1 MLAKVRS
8 VAVNGLEAR
17 FVEVEVDLAMGLPMF
32 TVVGLPDATVRES
45 RDRVRAA
52 LHNSGFGFP
61 QRKITVNLAPA
72 NLRKE
77 GAGFDLPMAVGILAA
92 EGVIPSERL
101 REIVLVGE
109 VSLEGGIKPVQGVL
123 SMALACR
130 GRGIKGLL
138 VPIENAT
145 EAAIVDDV
153 PVYPVATI
161 PQVVEYLTGAQ
172 GLARQERAPAQVFPE
187 SNGAGDFSEV
197 RGQQHAKRAMEVA
210 AAGGHNLLLV
220 GPPGSG
226 KTMLAQRLAGILP
239 PMTFEEALE
248 CTRIHSVAGTLQPGH
263 PLVPTRPFRA
273 PHHTISDAGLIGGGS
288 VPRPGEISLAH
299 NGVLFLD
306 ELPEYRRNVLE
317 SLRQPLEDGAICITR
332 VSAALTYP
340 ARVML
345 VAAMNPC
352 PCGYLGDRVKPCV
365 CSAMQIQ
372 RYRTRISGPLLDRLD
387 LHVDVPAVPFRDL
400 AADGRGEESATIR
413 ARVVA
418 ARARQVERYQ
428 GARTYHN
435 GTHSNAQL
443 HPGQIK
449 KYCRIDG
456 PGRTLIEQAVAR
468 LGLSARAYMRVLKV
482 ARTIADLAQQD
493 AIAAAHVAEAI
504 QYRSLDRRVL

>member
-1 MLAKVRS
+1 MLAKVHS
-8 VAVNGLEAR
+8 VAVNGMDAHA
-17 FVEVEVDLAMGLPMF
+17 VEVEVDLAMGLPMF

-45 RDRVRAA
+45 RDRVRSA

-92 EGVIPSERL
+92 EGLIPPEAL
-101 REIVLVGE
+101 REFVMVGE
-109 VSLEGGIKPVQGVL
+109 VSLEGGIKPVHGVL

-130 GRGIKGLL
+130 GRGFKGLL
-138 VPIENAT
+138 VPAENAE
-145 EAAIVDDV
+145 EAAIVEDV
-153 PVYPVATI
+153 AVYPVATI
-161 PQVVEYLTGAQ
+161 PQVVEYLTGVQ
-172 GLARQERAPAQVFPE
+172 VLARKERAPAQACPD
-187 SNGAGDFSEV
+187 SNGAGDFSDV
-197 RGQQHAKRAMEVA
+197 RGQQHAKRALEVA

-226 KTMLAQRLAGILP
+226 KTMLAQRLPGILP
-239 PMTFEEALE
+239 PMTFDEALE
-248 CTRIHSVAGTLQPGH
+248 CTRIHSVAGTLRPGH
-263 PLVPTRPFRA
+263 PLLPTRPFRA
-273 PHHTISDAGLIGGGS
+273 PHHTISDAGLVGGGT

-306 ELPEYRRNVLE
+306 ELPEYRRHVLE
-317 SLRQPLEDGAICITR
+317 SLRQPLEDGTICITR

-352 PCGYLGDRVKPCV
+352 PCGYLGDRVKPCC
-365 CSAMQIQ
+365 CSAIQIQ

-387 LHVDVPAVPFRDL
+387 LHVEVPAVPFREL
-400 AADGRGEESATIR
+400 SEDGRGEESATIR
-413 ARVVA
+413 ERVMA
-418 ARARQVERYQ
+418 ARARQVERYK
-428 GARTYHN
+428 GTRTP
-435 GTHSNAQL
+435 SNAHL
-443 HPGQIK
+443 RPSQIK
-449 KYCRIDG
+449 KHCRIDG

-468 LGLSARAYMRVLKV
+468 LGLSARAYMRILKV
-482 ARTIADLAQQD
+482 ARTIADLEQKES
-493 AIAAAHVAEAI
+493 IAAAHVAEAI

>member
-1 MLAKVRS
+1 MLAKVYS
-8 VAVNGLEAR
+8 VAVNGLEAHS
-17 FVEVEVDLAMGLPMF
+17 VEVEVDLAAGLPMF

-45 RDRVRAA
+45 RDRVRSA
-52 LHNSGFGFP
+52 LRNSGFGFP

-72 NLRKE
+72 DLRKE

-92 EGVIPSERL
+92 EGLVPTEAL
-101 REIVLVGE
+101 RGFVMVGE
-109 VSLEGGIKPVQGVL
+109 VSLEGGIKPVHGVL

-130 GRGIKGLL
+130 GRGIRGLL
-138 VPIENAT
+138 VPAENAE
-145 EAAIVDDV
+145 EAAIVEEV
-153 PVYPVATI
+153 SVYPVATI
-161 PQVVEYLTGAQ
+161 PQVVEYLNGAQ
-172 GLARQERAPAQVFPE
+172 ALAPQERAPVQLGLNP
-187 SNGAGDFSEV
+187 NGAADFSDV
-197 RGQQHAKRAMEVA
+197 RGQQHAKRALEVA
-210 AAGGHNLLLV
+210 AAGGHNVLLV

-226 KTMLAQRLAGILP
+226 KTMLAQRLPGILP
-239 PMTFEEALE
+239 PMTFEEAIE

-263 PLVPTRPFRA
+263 PLLPVRPFRA
-273 PHHTISDAGLIGGGS
+273 PHHSISDAGLIGGGT

-317 SLRQPLEDGAICITR
+317 SLRQPLEDGTISITR

-352 PCGYLGDRVKPCV
+352 PCGFLGDRIKPCV
-365 CSAMQIQ
+365 CNSIQIQ

-387 LHVDVPAVPFRDL
+387 LHVEVPAVPFREL

-413 ARVVA
+413 GRVMA
-418 ARARQVERYQ
+418 ARARQVERYK
-428 GARTYHN
+428 GTKTHN
-435 GTHSNAQL
+435 NAQL
-443 HPGQIK
+443 RPNQIK
-449 KYCRIDG
+449 KHCRIDE

-468 LGLSARAYMRVLKV
+468 LGLSARAYMRILKV
-482 ARTIADLAQQD
+482 ARTIADLERKES
-493 AIAAAHVAEAI
+493 IAAEHVAEAI